1 MLNQSDN
8 FIIFNFLRIIRYGSV
23 VSWCKIIISRLK
35 KNLILSALPLNRGIT
50 LVKLFIKLFK
60 I

>member
-35 KNLILSALPLNRGIT
+35 KNLISLALNRGIT